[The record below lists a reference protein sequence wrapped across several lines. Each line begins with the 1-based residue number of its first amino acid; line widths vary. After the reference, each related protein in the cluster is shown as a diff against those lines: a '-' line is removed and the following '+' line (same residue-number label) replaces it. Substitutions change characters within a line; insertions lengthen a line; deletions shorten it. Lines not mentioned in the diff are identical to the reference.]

1 MFGIGVSELLVILVL
16 ATIFLGPEKM
26 VEFAGQLGRWVTKLR
41 AETSDYTREFR
52 DAFNVELGDIK
63 SEITEVKQDIEGLK
77 DVRDTLAAP
86 LEEPGAAAPGSPTV
100 EWGRQ
105 ATPGRPVYNLPT
117 QAPTSG
123 PAARTPGREAASA
136 APAAASSAPEP
147 TPEQALPEPEIV
159 RDLDPNAEA
168 IEISV
173 GVMVGEDYEAEPLV
187 LEGPVLMEEPP
198 ARERA
203 RRTRAGGQ
211 PPEDESENLAKD
223 AGEEA

>member
-1 MFGIGVSELLVILVL
+1 M
-16 ATIFLGPEKM
+16 
-26 VEFAGQLGRWVTKLR
+26 
-41 AETSDYTREFR
+41 
-52 DAFNVELGDIK
+52 
-63 SEITEVKQDIEGLK
+63 
-77 DVRDTLAAP
+77 
-86 LEEPGAAAPGSPTV
+86 
-100 EWGRQ
+100 
-105 ATPGRPVYNLPT
+105 
-117 QAPTSG
+117 
-123 PAARTPGREAASA
+123 
-136 APAAASSAPEP
+136 
-147 TPEQALPEPEIV
+147 